1 MKKQYLFILIPFLLT
16 AGCSSSSETQ
26 KENGNLEP
34 DFYLFDDVEHIDSVE
49 ATLPGKSEAI
59 KDTVNQNRDE
69 YKQHEINEAD
79 KKNVKFII
87 QLGAFS
93 AKERAESFIRENQD
107 KISYL
112 MTIVRKQQNNL
123 YYVQIPP
130 FQNRADAESVRNTL
144 WKIIAFKDAFI
155 VTE

>member
-1 MKKQYLFILIPFLLT
+1 MKKQYLFILILLIIT
-16 AGCSSSSETQ
+16 GCSSTSETQ
-26 KENGNLEP
+26 KENVNNEP
-34 DFYLFDDVEHIDSVE
+34 EFYLFDDVEKIDSVE
-49 ATLPGKSEAI
+49 AALPAMSQGIE
-59 KDTVNQNRDE
+59 DTVKQNKDVM
-69 YKQHEINEAD
+69 KQHEMYDAD
-79 KKNVKFII
+79 KKTDKFII

-93 AKERAESFIRENQD
+93 SKDRAESFIRENQD

-123 YYVQIPP
+123 YIVQIPP
-130 FQNRADAESVRNTL
+130 FSNRADAESVRNTL

>member
-1 MKKQYLFILIPFLLT
+1 MKIQYLFILIPLFF
-16 AGCSSSSETQ
+16 AACSTSPETQ
-26 KENGNLEP
+26 KENGKGEP
-34 DFYLFDDVEHIDSVE
+34 EFYLFDDVEHIDSVE
-49 ATLPGKSEAI
+49 AALPGEPEDI
-59 KDTVNQNRDE
+59 KDTV
-69 YKQHEINEAD
+69 KQRTEEIKQQDLDTAD
-79 KKNVKFII
+79 KKYDKYII

-93 AKERAESFIRENQD
+93 SKERAESFIRENQD

>member
-1 MKKQYLFILIPFLLT
+1 MKKQYLFILLPLLI

-26 KENGNLEP
+26 KDDGKGEP
-34 DFYLFDDVEHIDSVE
+34 EFYLFDDVEHIDSVE
-49 ATLPGKSEAI
+49 AALPIKSEDK
-59 KDTVNQNRDE
+59 KDSVNQNRDE
-69 YKQHEINEAD
+69 SKQHELNEAD
-79 KKNVKFII
+79 KKNGKFII

-93 AKERAESFIRENQD
+93 SKERAESFIRENQD

-123 YYVQIPP
+123 YVVQIPP
-130 FQNRADAESVRNTL
+130 FENRADAESVRNTL

>member
-1 MKKQYLFILIPFLLT
+1 MKKQYLFILILLIIT
-16 AGCSSSSETQ
+16 GCSSTSETQ
-26 KENGNLEP
+26 KENVNNEP
-34 DFYLFDDVEHIDSVE
+34 EFYLFDDVEKIDSVE
-49 ATLPGKSEAI
+49 AALPAMSQGIE
-59 KDTVNQNRDE
+59 DTVKQNKDVM
-69 YKQHEINEAD
+69 KQQEMYDAD
-79 KKNVKFII
+79 KKTDKFII

-93 AKERAESFIRENQD
+93 SKERAESFIRENQD

-123 YYVQIPP
+123 YIVQIPP
-130 FQNRADAESVRNTL
+130 FSNRADAESVRNTL